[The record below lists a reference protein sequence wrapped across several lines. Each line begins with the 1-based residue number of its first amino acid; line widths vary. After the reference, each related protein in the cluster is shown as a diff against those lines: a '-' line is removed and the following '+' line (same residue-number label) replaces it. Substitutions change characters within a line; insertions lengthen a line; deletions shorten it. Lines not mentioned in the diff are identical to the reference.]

1 MSLAAHLDSLETKHV
16 KLETLIEDESHRPM
30 PDFTIIQ
37 SLKKQK
43 LLIKEEL
50 ERLTDQPDT
59 LHHHDGA
66 A

>member
-1 MSLAAHLDSLETKHV
+1 MSLAAHVSMLKDKHV
-16 KLETLIEDESHRPM
+16 KLKKIVEEESQRPA
-30 PDFTIIQ
+30 PDFTVIQ

-50 ERLTDQPDT
+50 ERITSADT
-59 LHHHDGA
+59 LRQSGGA

>member
-16 KLETLIEDESHRPM
+16 KLETLIEDESHRPT

-66 A
+66 E